1 MEVLNVDTCIFCEI
15 ITGRLP
21 GSFVYRD
28 QTCAAFMDLQPV
40 NPGHLLVIPNQHS
53 ASLAEMDLDTGAHI
67 FKVAQE
73 LAAAVRKSGLRCE
86 GLNLFLADGEL
97 AGQEVFHVHLHVLP
111 RFGGDGFGFRFGP
124 GYPVVREREVL
135 DRDAGLIRAVLKNQ

>member
-1 MEVLNVDTCIFCEI
+1 MEVLTVDTCIFCEI
-15 ITGRLP
+15 IAGRLP
-21 GSFVYRD
+21 SSFVYRD

-67 FKVAQE
+67 FKIAQE

-111 RFGGDGFGFRFGP
+111 RFRGDGFGFRFGP
-124 GYPVVREREVL
+124 GYPVVREREKL
-135 DRDAGLIRAVLKNQ
+135 DRDASLIRAVLKNQ